1 MTCWRKTMFG
11 LVRRDIGFI
20 RRVQG
25 RPCLLVADESP
36 FPPGDHLE
44 QFHVGHITFVWVKE

>member
-1 MTCWRKTMFG
+1 MFG
-11 LVRRDIGFI
+11 LVRRDIGFV

-25 RPCLLVADESP
+25 RPCLVVADESP